1 MMMMCLWYACDRD
14 LSNAG
19 DGCYDCD
26 CYEDGS
32 EGDYCEVFVDGGDVV
47 LGVDTNG
54 NDCY

>member
-1 MMMMCLWYACDRD
+1 MMCYGYACDRD

-19 DGCYDCD
+19 HDCYGCD
-26 CYEDGS
+26 CYGDDS
-32 EGDYCEVFVDGGDVV
+32 EGDYCEVFVDGDDVV